1 MGFGLTVREYE
12 EEVLGW
18 LRQHV
23 VETLSWLRRE
33 GWMIRVE
40 DVRLD
45 VSEHERMVL
54 ILFRDET
61 RPQCLFGW
69 RFPSNDREE
78 TDPEVRRSWGPP
90 QAEAWVSIVLT
101 NFEEQIMAE
110 GHGLPPECAPE
121 SIAWVGDY
129 KP

>member
-1 MGFGLTVREYE
+1 MGFGLTVRQYE
-12 EEVLGW
+12 GEVLGW
-18 LRQHV
+18 LRKHL

-40 DVRLD
+40 GVRLD
-45 VSEHERMVL
+45 VSEDERMVV
-54 ILFRDET
+54 ILFRDEA

-69 RFPSNDREE
+69 RFPSNDEEE
-78 TDPEVRRSWGPP
+78 TDPEVRRAWGPP

-110 GHGLPPECAPE
+110 GHGLPSECDPE
-121 SIAWVGDY
+121 SITWVGDY